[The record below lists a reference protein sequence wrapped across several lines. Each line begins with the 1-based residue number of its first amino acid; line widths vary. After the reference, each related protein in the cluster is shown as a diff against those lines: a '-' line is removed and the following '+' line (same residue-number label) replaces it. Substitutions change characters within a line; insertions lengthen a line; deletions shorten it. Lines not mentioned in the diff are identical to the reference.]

1 MSHET
6 IDPWLRRIVL
16 HLEGSLPP
24 DEVEELD
31 RWRSSSAEND
41 RLYREYEAIW
51 REATGADGLGYVNW
65 DAVASARPTA
75 ADLVMG
81 RSRQTAKAGAV
92 GRRPGARRR
101 RFAVAAA
108 IAAAVLLGFMGA
120 RVLLDDTPVYAQE
133 LITGPQEMVTGS
145 LGDGTVMRLAPESR
159 VRFKDQGGG
168 RDVWLYGRAFFA
180 VAHREGKRFVVNTD
194 LGRIV
199 VLGTR
204 FEVESRGEN
213 LRLTVL
219 EGTVELV
226 YDGGRIKVTAGRVAF
241 LSRGAAPT
249 VVEVA
254 DVPSLF
260 QWMGSF
266 LAFQNTPFRQV
277 VAEIEAMYGITIEV
291 HDSVL
296 LDRVVTGWF
305 SEQEAMEVLGVVC
318 RVISAQCTF
327 DGTTATV
334 RAVVP

>member
-1 MSHET
+1 HRGHGTGPRCSRKPPPPQSAACRSWPRSATTFAPTSSTPTTQALHKTNGRRTEPARGLWQRTSMSHET

-65 DAVASARPTA
+65 DAVASARPMA

-133 LITGPQEMVTGS
+133 LITG
-145 LGDGTVMRLAPESR
+145 
-159 VRFKDQGGG
+159 
-168 RDVWLYGRAFFA
+168 
-180 VAHREGKRFVVNTD
+180 
-194 LGRIV
+194 
-199 VLGTR
+199 
-204 FEVESRGEN
+204 
-213 LRLTVL
+213 
-219 EGTVELV
+219 
-226 YDGGRIKVTAGRVAF
+226 
-241 LSRGAAPT
+241 
-249 VVEVA
+249 
-254 DVPSLF
+254 
-260 QWMGSF
+260 
-266 LAFQNTPFRQV
+266 
-277 VAEIEAMYGITIEV
+277 
-291 HDSVL
+291 
-296 LDRVVTGWF
+296 
-305 SEQEAMEVLGVVC
+305 
-318 RVISAQCTF
+318 
-327 DGTTATV
+327 
-334 RAVVP
+334 